1 MPIQARK
8 DKEKIARKKVL
19 GRGLNA
25 LITLTDRESSGNESV
40 NTNNHI
46 REVPLNQVIPNPY
59 QPRKHFGEEKL
70 KELAASIKENG
81 IIQPIVVT
89 QIQEGYQIVVGERRW
104 RAAKEAGF
112 SKIPV
117 IIKELSPQDRV
128 TLALVENLQRDDLN
142 PLEEAQ
148 AFHLLAE
155 GFGLT
160 QEDLS
165 QKVGRSR
172 PYITNTLRLLNL
184 PENIKTFLMEGK
196 LTAGHARALLSLE
209 DAKTASDLAEKIIA
223 NQLSVR
229 ETENIV
235 KKREIILNQR
245 NHKMTHP
252 LENKLRELLGSKVRI
267 RSGVVGGR
275 IEIPYKNPKELEEWI
290 GFFSRSSYRSR
301 SEESSVLL

>member
-1 MPIQARK
+1 LPIQGKK
-8 DKEKIARKKVL
+8 DKERKMGKKVL

-25 LITLTDRESSGNESV
+25 LISMAGRETRDRESNDLSS
-40 NTNNHI
+40 HI
-46 REVPLNQVIPNPY
+46 LEVPLGQIVPNPY
-59 QPRKHFGEEKL
+59 QPRKHFNEEKL
-70 KELAASIKENG
+70 KELIASIKENG

-112 SKIPV
+112 SKMPV
-117 IIKELSPQDRV
+117 IVKDFSPQDRV
-128 TLALVENLQRDDLN
+128 ALALVENLQRDDLN

-184 PENIKTFLMEGK
+184 PENIKTFLMDGK
-196 LTAGHARALLSLE
+196 LTAGHARALLSL
-209 DAKTASDLAEKIIA
+209 DDPKTASEMAEKIIA

-229 ETENIV
+229 ETENMV
-235 KKREIILNQR
+235 KKRETILNQ
-245 NHKMTHP
+245 NHHKVPHP
-252 LENKLRELLGSKVRI
+252 LEIKLQEILGARIRI
-267 RSGVVGGR
+267 RSGTIGGK
-275 IEIPYKNPKELEEWI
+275 IEIAYRNPKELEEWVN
-290 GFFSRSSYRSR
+290 FFTHSSHRTR
-301 SEESSVLL
+301 DEESSVLL